1 VSEGPADEPWLI
13 SLATA
18 VSAGEAVDWPA
29 ARARATSDEAPVVEE
44 LHRLSQIVAGRG
56 TSNGARAESGAA
68 ANGAGGDA
76 WPAVRSWRT
85 LLVLEPLASGF
96 SGDVHR
102 AWDTQLDREVAVK
115 FLHQLV
121 DGTAPSLREAR
132 ALARVRHPNVVM
144 VYGAEHDSG
153 QSGLWMELIDGETL
167 ADAVTARGPM
177 SAREAAGIGIDVCRA
192 VSALH
197 AHGLVHRDV
206 KAANVM
212 REVGGRIVLMD
223 FSGAHGI
230 DDAHPPRQG
239 TPIYMAPELLAGERA
254 TPASDIYAIGVLLF
268 FLLTG
273 RHPVEGETLADL
285 EAAHEQHR
293 RVRLLDA
300 RPDLPEALVRVV
312 ERAIAAPQDARYHT
326 VGELEH
332 ALGAIF
338 GAGPSGRP
346 RLALP
351 GWGDRRSSLAT
362 LGLGAALLALLLAA
376 AAVAWRSGLA
386 TNAAPA
392 ASDTRIEFDIVAQEP
407 LRLDPTS
414 NDARVSPDGRVVVF
428 SAWANGTQ
436 LLYQRAIGSS
446 SIHPIV
452 GTEGAAMPFWSADS
466 RFVGF
471 HASGLLKRVPIDGGP
486 VTNICPISQFGG
498 GAWNRDGVIVFSQ
511 VTSLWT
517 IAAGGGTPQRFPIPA
532 EIGPDAV
539 AVGPAFRPDQQTFTY
554 RIGFGAKDTAG
565 TYLARLQP
573 TTSTRLFD
581 LGPNTVLGRAA
592 AAWISNG
599 ALMTQA
605 LDPATLQRLGAPAT
619 IEGGV
624 LGNDGQAVT
633 PGLSLSDSGVLVYR
647 KLREAATR
655 LMWFDMTGRP
665 LGTLET
671 PPLCRNPEFA
681 PKGDRVAVECTD
693 PTTGRRDIW
702 LVSEGEAPIRLT
714 DAPGGASDP
723 VWSPDGQT
731 IAFSSNPRGI
741 RDLFVRQWAASGEP
755 RPIYGS
761 ASTKYPNSWSKDGS
775 QIAFTERGMGRG
787 WNIWT
792 LDVRTGA
799 AKALV
804 AGDYD
809 DIEPQF
815 SPDRRRLAFSSN
827 RSGRWAVYVQD
838 LQAPATAPRMVSAG
852 LGESDPRWSPSGDRL
867 YFLSGDRRLMA
878 LPTRDADGAPILGAT
893 TPLFASAA
901 IGPIGIGLRFN
912 YDVHPDGRRLLMLVG
927 AGPRRELPALTVRVG
942 WMPSSA
948 P

>member
-1 VSEGPADEPWLI
+1 MTDAPPDEPWLV
-13 SLATA
+13 SLAAA
-18 VSAGEAVDWPA
+18 VSAGETVDWA
-29 ARARATSDEAPVVEE
+29 AVRARATRDDVPVVDE
-44 LHRLSQIVAGRG
+44 LYRLSQIVRGRSAPG
-56 TSNGARAESGAA
+56 TPPAA
-68 ANGAGGDA
+68 ARDGSAGGD
-76 WPAVRSWRT
+76 WPAARSWRT
-85 LLVLEPLASGF
+85 LLVLEPIASGF

-115 FLHQLV
+115 FLHPLA
-121 DGTAPSLREAR
+121 DGSAPSLREAR
-132 ALARVRHPNVVM
+132 TLARVRHPNVVT
-144 VYGAEHDSG
+144 VHGAEHDSG

-167 ADAVTARGPM
+167 ADAITARGPM
-177 SAREAAGIGIDVCRA
+177 SAREATGAGIDVCRA

-197 AHGLVHRDV
+197 AHGLVHRDI

-223 FSGAHGI
+223 FSGAHAI
-230 DDAHPPRQG
+230 DDEHPPTRQG
-239 TPIYMAPELLAGERA
+239 TPLYMAPELLAGERA

-273 RHPVEGETLADL
+273 RYPVEGETLADL
-285 EAAHEQHR
+285 EAAHAQQR

-312 ERAIAAPQDARYHT
+312 ERALAAPRDARFHT
-326 VGELEH
+326 AGELEH

-338 GAGPSGRP
+338 GGPASRP

-351 GWGDRRSSLAT
+351 AGDRRTVLAT
-362 LGLGAALLALLLAA
+362 VGLGAALVALLLAA
-376 AAVAWRSGLA
+376 AALAWRGGLGA
-386 TNAAPA
+386 GPGRDAIEAP
-392 ASDTRIEFDIVAQEP
+392 IEFDIVAQDP

-414 NDARVSPDGRVVVF
+414 NDARVSPDGRIVVF

-436 LLYQRAIGSS
+436 LLYRRLLGSS
-446 SIHPIV
+446 AIYPIV

-486 VTNICPISQFGG
+486 VTNICPIAQFGG

-517 IAAGGGTPQRFPIPA
+517 IAAGGGQPQSFPIPA

-539 AVGPAFRPDQQTFTY
+539 AVGPAFRPDQRTFTY

-565 TYLARLQP
+565 TYVADLQSR
-573 TTSTRLFD
+573 TSTRLFD
-581 LGPNTVLGRAA
+581 LGPNAVLGDGAV
-592 AAWISNG
+592 AWINSG
-599 ALMTQA
+599 ALETQP
-605 LDPATLQRLGAPAT
+605 LDPISLQPAGERRT

-633 PGLSLSDSGVLVYR
+633 PALSLSATGVLVYR
-647 KLREAATR
+647 KLRDAETR
-655 LMWFDMTGRP
+655 LMWFDLSGRA
-665 LGTLET
+665 LGTLDA
-671 PPLCRNPEFA
+671 PPLCRNPEFS

-702 LVSEGEAPIRLT
+702 LVGEREAPIRLT

-731 IAFSSNPRGI
+731 IAFSSNPRGT
-741 RDLFVRQWAASGEP
+741 RDLFARQWATSGEP

-761 ASTKYPNSWSKDGS
+761 PSTKYPCSWSQDGS
-775 QIAFTERGMGRG
+775 QLAFTERGMGRG

-792 LDVRTGA
+792 LDVRTGVA
-799 AKALV
+799 RALV

-815 SPDRRRLAFSSN
+815 SPDRRWLAFTSN

-838 LQAPATAPRMVSAG
+838 LQAPADRPRMVSAG

-867 YFLSGDRRLMA
+867 YFLSGDRRLMV
-878 LPTRDADGAPILGAT
+878 LPTRDAGGAPRLGAT
-893 TPLFASAA
+893 SAVFASAA

-912 YDVHPDGRRLLMLVG
+912 YALHPDGQRVLMLVG
-927 AGPRRELPALTVRVG
+927 AGPRELPALTVRVG
-942 WMPSSA
+942 WMPPPA

>member
-1 VSEGPADEPWLI
+1 MTDAPPDEPWLV
-13 SLATA
+13 SLAAA
-18 VSAGEAVDWPA
+18 VSAGETVDWA
-29 ARARATSDEAPVVEE
+29 AVRARATSDDAPVVEE
-44 LHRLSQIVAGRG
+44 LHRLSQIVRRRGVGTPPGAPRDPAAG
-56 TSNGARAESGAA
+56 
-68 ANGAGGDA
+68 D

-115 FLHQLV
+115 FLHQLP

-132 ALARVRHPNVVM
+132 TLARVRHPNVVT

-167 ADAVTARGPM
+167 AEAITARGPM
-177 SAREAAGIGIDVCRA
+177 SAREAAGVGIDVCRA

-197 AHGLVHRDV
+197 AHGLVHRDI

-223 FSGAHGI
+223 FSGAHGVA
-230 DDAHPPRQG
+230 DEQPPTRQG
-239 TPIYMAPELLAGERA
+239 TPLYMAPELLAGDRA

-285 EAAHEQHR
+285 EEAHAQHR
-293 RVRLLDA
+293 RVRLIDA

-312 ERAIAAPQDARYHT
+312 ERAIAAPQDARFHT

-332 ALGAIF
+332 ALGAIS
-338 GAGPSGRP
+338 GANPVSRT

-351 GWGDRRSSLAT
+351 GGDRRALLAT
-362 LGLGAALLALLLAA
+362 VGLGAALVALLLT
-376 AAVAWRSGLA
+376 AAVLAWRSGLGA
-386 TNAAPA
+386 GAPRDVSGA
-392 ASDTRIEFDIVAQEP
+392 PIEFDIVAQEP

-436 LLYQRAIGSS
+436 LLYRRMIGSS
-446 SIHPIV
+446 ALYPIV

-471 HASGLLKRVPIDGGP
+471 HASGLLKRVAVDGGP
-486 VTNICPISQFGG
+486 VTNICPTSQFGG
-498 GAWNRDGVIVFSQ
+498 GTWNRDGTIVFSQ

-517 IAAGGGTPQRFPIPA
+517 VAAGGGTPQRFPIPA

-539 AVGPAFRPDQQTFTY
+539 AVGPAFRPDQRRFTY

-565 TYLARLQP
+565 TYVADLQSKA
-573 TTSTRLFD
+573 STRLFD
-581 LGPNTVLGRAA
+581 LGSNTVLGPSEV
-592 AAWISNG
+592 AWISNG
-599 ALMTQA
+599 VLATQA
-605 LDPATLQRLGAPAT
+605 IDPLSLAPAGPRT
-619 IEGGV
+619 PLEAGV

-633 PGLSLSDSGVLVYR
+633 PALSLSDTGVVVYR
-647 KLREAATR
+647 KLREAETR
-655 LMWFDMTGRP
+655 LMWFDLSGRT
-665 LGTLET
+665 LGTLEA
-671 PPLCRNPEFA
+671 PPLCRNPEFS
-681 PKGDRVAVECTD
+681 PKGERVAVECTD
-693 PTTGRRDIW
+693 PSTGRRDIW
-702 LVSEGEAPIRLT
+702 LVGEREAPIRLT

-741 RDLFVRQWAASGEP
+741 RDLFARQWAASGEP

-761 ASTKYPNSWSKDGS
+761 PSTKYPCSWSRDGT

-792 LDVRTGA
+792 LDVRTGVA
-799 AKALV
+799 RALV

-815 SPDRRRLAFSSN
+815 SPDHRWLAFTSN

-838 LQAPATAPRMVSAG
+838 LQAPATSARMVSAG

-878 LPTRDADGAPILGAT
+878 LPTRDAGGAPSLGAT
-893 TPLFASAA
+893 SAVFASAA

-912 YDVHPDGRRLLMLVG
+912 YALHPDGRRVLMLVG
-927 AGPRRELPALTVRVG
+927 AGPRELPALTVRVG
-942 WMPSSA
+942 SLPT

>member
-1 VSEGPADEPWLI
+1 VSDATPDDPWLV
-13 SLATA
+13 SLAAA
-18 VSAGEAVDWPA
+18 VSAGDAVDWPA
-29 ARARATSDEAPVVEE
+29 ARARATGDEAPVVEE
-44 LHRLSQIVAGRG
+44 LFRLSQIVRRRGEAGDDTARP
-56 TSNGARAESGAA
+56 NGSGE
-68 ANGAGGDA
+68 GA

-115 FLHQLV
+115 FLHPLA

-132 ALARVRHPNVVM
+132 ALARVRHPNVVT
-144 VYGAEHDSG
+144 VYGAEHESG
-153 QSGLWMELIDGETL
+153 QSGLWMELVDGETL
-167 ADAVTARGPM
+167 AEAVTARGPM
-177 SAREAAGIGIDVCRA
+177 SPREAAGIGIDVCRA

-197 AHGLVHRDV
+197 AHGLVHRDI

-230 DDAHPPRQG
+230 DDVLPPNLQG
-239 TPIYMAPELLAGERA
+239 TPIYMAPELFAGERA
-254 TPASDIYAIGVLLF
+254 TPASDVYAIGVLLF

-273 RHPVEGETLADL
+273 RHPVEGQTVADL
-285 EAAHEQHR
+285 EAAHDRHQR
-293 RVRLLDA
+293 MRLLDA

-312 ERAIAAPQDARYHT
+312 ERAIAAQPDGRFHT

-338 GAGPSGRP
+338 GAGSSGRA

-351 GWGDRRSSLAT
+351 GLGGRRFTLAEIGLGVVA
-362 LGLGAALLALLLAA
+362 LGLIATAVLL
-376 AAVAWRSGLA
+376 WRIAS
-386 TNAAPA
+386 AAPPA
-392 ASDTRIEFDIVAQEP
+392 GVAITPIEFDVVAEEP

-414 NDARVSPDGRVVVF
+414 NDARVSPDGRVLVF

-436 LLYQRAIGSS
+436 LLYRRSIGSH
-446 SIHPIV
+446 SIYPIV

-466 RFVGF
+466 QYVGF
-471 HASGLLKRVPIDGGP
+471 HASGLLKRVPVEGGP

-498 GAWNRDGVIVFSQ
+498 GAWNQDGVIVFSQ

-517 IAAGGGTPQRFPIPA
+517 VDANGGTPPRQFFIPP

-554 RIGFGAKDTAG
+554 RIGFGARDTAG
-565 TYLARLQP
+565 LYLAQLGPR
-573 TTSTRLFD
+573 TSTRLFD
-581 LGPNTVLGRAA
+581 LGPNAVMGPTSVT
-592 AAWISNG
+592 WIANG
-599 ALMTQA
+599 ALLAQA
-605 LDPATLQRLGAPAT
+605 LDRTTLRPTGPIATLE
-619 IEGGV
+619 IGV

-633 PGLSLSDSGVLVYR
+633 PAVSLSASGVLVYR
-647 KLREAATR
+647 KLREASTR
-655 LMWFDMTGRP
+655 LAWFDLSGRE
-665 LGTLET
+665 LGVLQS
-671 PPLCRNPEFA
+671 PPLCRNPEFS
-681 PKGDRVAVECTD
+681 PTGDHVAVECTD
-693 PTTGRRDIW
+693 KTTGRRDIW
-702 LVSEGEAPIRLT
+702 IVSEGEAPIRLT

-741 RDLFVRQWAASGEP
+741 RDLFTRQWATSGEP
-755 RPIYGS
+755 RPLYGS
-761 ASTKYPNSWSKDGS
+761 SSTKYPNSWSRDGS
-775 QIAFTERGMGRG
+775 QVAFTERGMGRG
-787 WNIWT
+787 WNIWS
-792 LDVRTGA
+792 LDVPTGN
-799 AKALV
+799 AKPVV
-804 AGDYD
+804 ADQYD

-815 SPDRRRLAFSSN
+815 SPDRHWLAFTSN

-838 LQAPATAPRMVSAG
+838 LLAPATTPRMVSAG
-852 LGESDPRWSPSGDRL
+852 LGESDPRWSPSGDML
-867 YFLSGDRRLMA
+867 YFLSGDRRLLA
-878 LPTRDADGAPILGAT
+878 VPTRGPDGRSRLGAPKA
-893 TPLFASAA
+893 LFTSAA

-912 YDVHPDGRRLLMLVG
+912 YAIHPDGRRLLMLVG
-927 AGPRRELPALTVRVG
+927 DGKRELPALTVRVG
-942 WMPSSA
+942 FVPPSA